1 MDMQKTY
8 DPKNFEDRIY
18 DQWEKSGLFRAEI
31 DENKVPFTIMMPPPN
46 ITGQL
51 HMGHAMDATMQ
62 DTLIRFKRMQGYA
75 ALWLPGCDHASIA
88 TEVKIV
94 EQMKKEEGLTK
105 ADVGREGFLKR
116 AWAWKEKYGNR
127 IMQQQRKMGTSCDW
141 SRQAF
146 TMDEK
151 CSKAVREVFV
161 NLYEKGLIYQGNRI
175 INWCPCCK
183 TALSDAEV
191 EYAEEPG
198 SFWQIRYP
206 SADGGQDVIVATTRP
221 ETMFGDTAVAVNP
234 ADERYTALVG
244 KTLKLPLTNREIPV
258 VADEYGGTAGI
269 VTMEDIL
276 EELVGEIWDEHD
288 QVQVNIR
295 HGKDGS
301 LLILGDT
308 PLDELEDALDQE
320 IEDADASTVGGW
332 VMEQTE
338 NIPKPGDSFQW
349 EKWRFDVLKTDG
361 RHVMEVQATALPAA
375 EA

>member
-1 MDMQKTY
+1 MFHFENDRTFSQDELLTLVDEVQQEGGMNE
-8 DPKNFEDRIY
+8 DEGDLLKNSIELFDDRSLTDILTPRVKVEGVPL
-18 DQWEKSGLFRAEI
+18 DSTQEESGA
-31 DENKVPFTIMMPPPN
+31 
-46 ITGQL
+46 
-51 HMGHAMDATMQ
+51 
-62 DTLIRFKRMQGYA
+62 RF
-75 ALWLPGCDHASIA
+75 
-88 TEVKIV
+88 
-94 EQMKKEEGLTK
+94 
-105 ADVGREGFLKR
+105 
-116 AWAWKEKYGNR
+116 
-127 IMQQQRKMGTSCDW
+127 
-141 SRQAF
+141 
-146 TMDEK
+146 
-151 CSKAVREVFV
+151 
-161 NLYEKGLIYQGNRI
+161 
-175 INWCPCCK
+175 CK
-183 TALSDAEV
+183 TASIPACRSMTNRWTISW
-191 EYAEEPG
+191 AFCTRRTFSTGCRRAP
-198 SFWQIRYP
+198 
-206 SADGGQDVIVATTRP
+206 ATLQELMKKPLFVP
-221 ETMFGDTAVAVNP
+221 ETAQVST
-234 ADERYTALVG
+234 
-244 KTLKLPLTNREIPV
+244 TLKLMQRTRSQMAV

-295 HGKDGS
+295 RGKDGS